1 MDKSVYSNS
10 FYGQT
15 QYHQQVQ
22 AIQRGYFDI
31 FLNEYAQ
38 NTAAGVCAGLLFAT
52 FLTGR
57 KSLSKLVPLYAGVGG
72 GIALN
77 RCAAKFNRLKANE
90 IRIEQDFQSVEAG

>member
-31 FLNEYAQ
+31 FLNEYA
-38 NTAAGVCAGLLFAT
+38 
-52 FLTGR
+52 
-57 KSLSKLVPLYAGVGG
+57 
-72 GIALN
+72 
-77 RCAAKFNRLKANE
+77 
-90 IRIEQDFQSVEAG
+90 